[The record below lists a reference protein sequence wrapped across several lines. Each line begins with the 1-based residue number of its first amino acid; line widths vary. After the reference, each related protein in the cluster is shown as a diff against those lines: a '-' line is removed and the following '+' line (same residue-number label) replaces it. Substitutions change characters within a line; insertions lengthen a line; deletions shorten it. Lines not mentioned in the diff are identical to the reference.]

1 MSHAVGRVGSGS
13 QPAGE
18 SRPRYHSL
26 GVILT
31 AIGVLLVAV
40 NIVIVFGGAIALT
53 AWNSAA
59 QSGHPNAASST
70 VASLMNVG
78 VLTLTLLFA
87 TCFVM
92 LGEQLRRGGI
102 GRSTRAQTT
111 PLPHGSYVS
120 SFSPLG
126 VGWHALWA
134 LMALAAALV
143 LILVP
148 TLAAVTGGWPT
159 TLGGHYAF
167 AGTWQTDGMVVLAV
181 AVAALVSLFKKV
193 TYLARVRSRRAV
205 PSTVSA
211 SWRWL
216 TFRWRFD
223 LWVAAFGGLL
233 VGLSSVA
240 ITSTSWDVADPNLVS
255 NLLGGLVMLLPGL
268 AFIALGMWMSSNYW
282 KPGEPMGTAE
292 SYS

>member
-1 MSHAVGRVGSGS
+1 MTQVGSRME
-13 QPAGE
+13 PDEHRAAE
-18 SRPRYHSL
+18 ARPRYHRL

-31 AIGVLLVAV
+31 GIGILLIGV

-53 AWNSAA
+53 AWSAAA
-59 QSGHPNAASST
+59 QSGHPDGAANTVSSMM
-70 VASLMNVG
+70 SVG
-78 VLTLTLLFA
+78 VLTL
-87 TCFVM
+87 

-102 GRSTRAQTT
+102 GRSSRAQTT
-111 PLPHGSYVS
+111 MLPQGSYVS
-120 SFSPLG
+120 SFSPLR
-126 VGWHALWA
+126 VGWHTLWA
-134 LMALAAALV
+134 LVTLAAALV

-148 TLAAVTGGWPT
+148 TLATITGGWPT
-159 TLGGHYAF
+159 TLGGDYAF
-167 AGTWQTDGMVVLAV
+167 ATSWQTDGIVVLAI
-181 AVAALVSLFKKV
+181 AVASLVSLFKKV
-193 TYLARVRSRRAV
+193 TYLARLRSQRAV

-233 VGLSSVA
+233 VGLSSIA

-255 NLLGGLVMLLPGL
+255 NLLGGLVVLLPGL
-268 AFIALGMWMSSNYW
+268 GFIALGMWMSSNYW
-282 KPGEPMGTAE
+282 KAGEPMGAAE